1 MELEKLQLQN
11 QCLLLE
17 VREKEE
23 KLRLQQEKHQKQDT
37 VRIQM
42 MEGGKSVRKG
52 RAEKW
57 PSDEFT
63 PQLTQEDLEELTKNR
78 SDNYT
83 QAETGDMASQIK
95 LKKIAAQ
102 RDK

>member
-23 KLRLQQEKHQKQDT
+23 KLRLQQEKHQRQDA

-42 MEGGKSVRKG
+42 MEGGKSVRKY

-57 PSDEFT
+57 PSDELT
-63 PQLTQEDLEELTKNR
+63 PQLTLEELTKNR

-83 QAETGDMASQIK
+83 QAKTGDMASQNK